1 MFTRLQSSGSV
12 CSSGWKITVIRT
24 QYHQEEVIQALFF
37 RRERRL
43 RSQRPVALDFV
54 PWQTHSSLMQNE
66 CTGTH
71 GERESY
77 KACTFWKLCVC
88 VCVGV
93 GCLGIALCLRSAC
106 WLRESP
112 VNMEMITL
120 LVFGSDIENAPWGV
134 VRCNNKEIVVLLVD
148 QNCPL
153 SCKQLNSIQKV
164 LCGDN
169 NPVTAQLRKSSR
181 CFKQFFMLNL
191 DEDVGQKR
199 VPNLPVLLFR
209 WWNQKM

>member
-88 VCVGV
+88 VWVGGMPGYCSV
-93 GCLGIALCLRSAC
+93 FKICMLITWISSKHGNDNSPCLWFWHWKRPLRRC
-106 WLRESP
+106 
-112 VNMEMITL
+112 EMQQQRNRG
-120 LVFGSDIENAPWGV
+120 FAGRP
-134 VRCNNKEIVVLLVD
+134 K
-148 QNCPL
+148 L
-153 SCKQLNSIQKV
+153 SSFLQ
-164 LCGDN
+164 
-169 NPVTAQLRKSSR
+169 TT
-181 CFKQFFMLNL
+181 
-191 DEDVGQKR
+191 
-199 VPNLPVLLFR
+199 
-209 WWNQKM
+209 